1 MYFCSGNRTGL
12 NSAQNQ
18 AAILKEWNNINNI
31 CFVDSS
37 ASYKSRIK
45 IRRFFGIPIHY
56 KNDFKLTSP
65 RWSQNYYY
73 WNLKFE
79 IFSLSLS
86 LSLSLCVSVCL
97 FLCALCVCLSLSPC
111 LSLCMCLSLCVPL
124 CVCVFLS
131 VSLSVSLCVCLS
143 LCLSLCVLD
152 RVNVI

>member
-86 LSLSLCVSVCL
+86 LSLSLPVCLCVSLSLCPLCL
-97 FLCALCVCLSLSPC
+97 SLSLSMSLSVYVSLSMCASVCVCLSLRLSLC
-111 LSLCMCLSLCVPL
+111 LSLR
-124 CVCVFLS
+124 
-131 VSLSVSLCVCLS
+131 VSLSVSLSMCL
-143 LCLSLCVLD
+143 
-152 RVNVI
+152 R